1 MEAQFLI
8 NNSTIAYLIHGQ
20 PLCLQYKTTG
30 CWFVVVVYDDGK
42 SFKQRFLEKLFLR
55 KPNTKYNYR
64 RRFYRKA
71 NGKFDTVT
79 NYYSPEITLWG
90 VGWGFKKLFH
100 KRLRINFFNPL
111 TQTIRSLTP
120 ELPPMPEL
128 EVQQPKVFFKTQY
141 VAIKSAVQPR
151 VLANTMN
158 ILTYDDY
165 SNYKENH
172 SRNNT
177 IN

>member
-8 NNSTIAYLIHGQ
+8 NNNAIAYLIHGQ

-30 CWFVVVVYDDGK
+30 CWFVVIAYNNGESFFKRLFFRK
-42 SFKQRFLEKLFLR
+42 S
-55 KPNTKYNYR
+55 
-64 RRFYRKA
+64 
-71 NGKFDTVT
+71 NGKFESVT
-79 NYYSPEITLWG
+79 NFYSPEITLWG
-90 VGWGFKKLFH
+90 VGWGVKKLFH

-120 ELPPMPEL
+120 ELPPMPGL
-128 EVQQPKVFFKTQY
+128 EVLQTKVNFKTQHI
-141 VAIKSAVQPR
+141 AIKSAAQPR

-158 ILTYDDY
+158 VLTYDDY
-165 SNYKENH
+165 SDYKENH
-172 SRNNT
+172 PRNNT